1 MTGDRQSALH
11 TERLVLRA
19 LAPTDIADFMAIAGD
34 FAVARMTS
42 DIPHPLDDAKA
53 RAWLAPS
60 NGEARFAVVRD
71 GRMIGSAGYFRR
83 TTDTAE
89 LGFWLGRA
97 WWGQGYTTEAGRAV
111 MRHGF
116 DVGRLGLFTSS
127 HFHDNPASARVLAK
141 LGFLP
146 SGSGRIWSV
155 ARGHDVG
162 AEMLELTRARAEAL
176 MDLAPAEPKQSRWS
190 ALIERVRGTG

>member
-1 MTGDRQSALH
+1 MTGGTELALH

-42 DIPHPLDDAKA
+42 DIPHPLDEGKA
-53 RAWLAPS
+53 RIWLAPS
-60 NGEARFAVVRD
+60 HGEARFALVRD

-83 TTDTAE
+83 APDTAE
-89 LGFWLGRA
+89 LGFWLGRT
-97 WWGQGYTTEAGRAV
+97 WWNQGYTTEAARAV
-111 MRHGF
+111 VRHGF
-116 DVGRLGLFTSS
+116 DVGRLALFTSS

-141 LGFLP
+141 LGFVP
-146 SGSGRIWSV
+146 TGSGKIWSI

-162 AEMLELTRARAEAL
+162 AELLELTRARAESL